1 MLGAALGSGTS
12 RLESGP
18 GPLGPL
24 WSWALSQGTGL
35 SINHSHMSQH
45 LPLLS
50 ELRLC
55 QALPHH
61 PMALL
66 EGWMDE
72 GPETWVTKRC
82 SAHLTSQG

>member
-1 MLGAALGSGTS
+1 MSAGGCAWLRDKQAGERPWTPGTLG
-12 RLESGP
+12 E
-18 GPLGPL
+18 LGPVPGNRPL
-24 WSWALSQGTGL
+24 HQSQ
-35 SINHSHMSQH
+35 SHMSQH

-61 PMALL
+61 PTALL

-72 GPETWVTKRC
+72 GPETWVTK
-82 SAHLTSQG
+82 